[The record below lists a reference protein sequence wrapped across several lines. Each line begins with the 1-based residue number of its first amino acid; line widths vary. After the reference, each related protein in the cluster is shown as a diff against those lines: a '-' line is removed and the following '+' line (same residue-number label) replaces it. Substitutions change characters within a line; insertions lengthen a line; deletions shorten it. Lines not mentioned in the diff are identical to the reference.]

1 MKSGQMTSTV
11 GLFFFIHG
19 RGQLKRLSK
28 SNWESP
34 KNSFSE
40 VRISSR
46 ILSETLERDGD
57 AAGSPRD
64 ASSFAWGDWDALTG
78 SSS

>member
-46 ILSETLERDGD
+46 ILSETLEPGLGILYCMKPCNRVLF
-57 AAGSPRD
+57 PV
-64 ASSFAWGDWDALTG
+64 FTG
-78 SSS
+78 PVL